1 MKILEVIPQLSSGGG
16 ERFTVDL
23 CNELSKNNE
32 VTLLTYYNSPSS
44 NFYLPDLSSAVR
56 HISLG
61 KNIGFSLR
69 MFTQVASVI
78 ASENPDVVHM
88 HLRAINYLLPSF
100 LFRRRGVRYY
110 MTIHSDAEKE
120 AGGKLGG
127 VLRMICFKCK
137 MVSPITISD
146 ASCESFRRYY
156 GMSAPM
162 IFNGRS
168 IPKDFTASKS
178 VHAEIDSYKIT
189 PSTRVIANIARF
201 SKEKRQPLLA
211 KVTSRLFAEGYDFT
225 VLYIGGVRD
234 ESILDETRKL
244 ISPNQHIVG
253 EKANVLDYLALSDAF
268 CLCSSY
274 EGLPIS
280 LIEALG
286 VGTVP
291 VCTPAGGIV
300 DLIKD
305 GENGIL
311 ASDFSEDALYFAL
324 KRFLET
330 TIDNLAS
337 MKSFAKS
344 AYQPYSMS
352 VCAEKYSQLFSST
365 IR

>member
-32 VTLLTYYNSPSS
+32 VTLLTYYNSPAS

-56 HISLG
+56 HVSLC
-61 KNIGFSLR
+61 KNKGFSLR
-69 MFTQVASVI
+69 MFMQVASVI
-78 ASENPDVVHM
+78 ASENPDIVHL
-88 HLRAINYLLPSF
+88 HLRAINYMLPSV
-100 LFRRRGVRYY
+100 LFKRCGIRYF

-120 AGGKLGG
+120 AGGKLGAI
-127 VLRMICFKCK
+127 LRMLCFKCR
-137 MVSPITISD
+137 MILPITISN

-156 GMSAPM
+156 GISAPM

-168 IPKDFTASKS
+168 IPNDFTASMS
-178 VHAEIDSYKIT
+178 VNAEIDSYKIT
-189 PSTRVIANIARF
+189 PSTRVITNVARF
-201 SKEKRQPLLA
+201 SEEKRQPLLA
-211 KVTSRLFAEGYDFT
+211 KVASRLFAEGYDFT

-234 ESILDETRKL
+234 EAVLDETRKL
-244 ISPNQHIVG
+244 ISPNQHILG
-253 EKANVLDYLALSDAF
+253 EKANALDYLASSDAF

-311 ASDFSEDALYFAL
+311 ASDFSEDALYVAL
-324 KRFLET
+324 KRFMNITEKILKAME
-330 TIDNLAS
+330 AS
-337 MKSFAKS
+337 AKS

-365 IR
+365 I